1 MHPQSKY
8 SLPLLLAIIFL
19 SRIPFIFSGYGSEE
33 DAWGLILI
41 ARNIA
46 ATGVYEVSRLPGHPV
61 QELLLTLIWQ
71 WPSWLLNLLT
81 VLFSTAGIA
90 AFMLALKKLLVQN
103 YLYAGALLAAV
114 PVIYINNT
122 NVMDYTWA
130 LSLTLFSLYAITHK
144 KYVLAGTLL
153 GLACGFRITAGAM
166 AIPFALIIWGQEL
179 RFSMLFRFAISIAI
193 TTIICYIPAW
203 MVYGKGF
210 FTYYEYFPYPPFLKN
225 IYKATIGAWGIPGM
239 VALITGVWFSL
250 RKLQQTNSTNLT
262 HKYLLV
268 AAVITILLYSYS
280 FIKIPQKSAF
290 VIPMVPYIILIFV
303 ILCKENHLKWITMLM
318 ILSCFFAGIQLDDKL
333 RGSTPTFASMPMQIG
348 NTNVTFDLLQGPVT
362 ADDSKRKNKIAYAK
376 QIATALSEIKNP
388 TVLIAGWWQNEV
400 NYFRISSPNP
410 QTEVVYY
417 IDEATIKDYQDKG
430 YQLFFLPE
438 QDFYN
443 DLRFKGNFTL
453 DKVLPFPT
461 DQ

>member
-1 MHPQSKY
+1 M
-8 SLPLLLAIIFL
+8 LAIIFL

-71 WPSWLLNLLT
+71 WPAWLLNLLT
-81 VLFSTAGIA
+81 VLFSIAGIA
-90 AFMLALKKLLVQN
+90 AFVLALKKLLVQN

-144 KYVLAGTLL
+144 KYMLAGTLL

-203 MVYGKGF
+203 MVYGKSF

-239 VALITGVWFSL
+239 VALFIGVWFSI
-250 RKLQQTNSTNLT
+250 RKLQQTTFTNLT
-262 HKYLLV
+262 HKYLL
-268 AAVITILLYSYS
+268 AAASITILLYTYS
-280 FIKIPQKSAF
+280 FIKIPQKTAF

-303 ILCKENHLKWITMLM
+303 LLCKENQLKWITLMM

-333 RGSTPTFASMPMQIG
+333 RGSVPTFASVPFQIG

-417 IDEATIKDYQDKG
+417 IDEATINNYQQQG
-430 YQLFFLPE
+430 YQLFYLPE
-438 QDFYN
+438 QEYYN
-443 DLRFKGNFTL
+443 DLRFKGNFT
-453 DKVLPFPT
+453 KGKALPFPSEE
-461 DQ
+461 

>member
-61 QELLLTLIWQ
+61 QGLLLTLIWQ

-303 ILCKENHLKWITMLM
+303 ILCKEKQLKWITMLM

-348 NTNVTFDLLQGPVT
+348 NTNVTFDLLQGPVS

-443 DLRFKGNFTL
+443 DLRFKGKFTITL
-453 DKVLPFPT
+453 AKPF
-461 DQ
+461 